1 MALHVSNS
9 ACNGKPLVLYLLIWQ
24 NQVLSCDM
32 ISCNKLL
39 YNIELVSTVTVTTV
53 TDLLNLYSVEWT
65 DEHNMGGY
73 RGKNNWVATV
83 LAQSP
88 NFQLSD
94 STREIISCILESS
107 HGVELCG
114 YEPDPLL

>member
-1 MALHVSNS
+1 
-9 ACNGKPLVLYLLIWQ
+9 
-24 NQVLSCDM
+24 M

-53 TDLLNLYSVEWT
+53 TDLLKLYSVVWT
-65 DEHNMGGY
+65 DEHNMGG
-73 RGKNNWVATV
+73 GGVPWKNNWVGTV

-94 STREIISCILESS
+94 STREIISCNLERN

-114 YEPDPLL
+114 HDPDMTLMSPLL